1 MEFYLHFFDL
11 LGPSLVH
18 LVETSRSCGIVTT
31 ALNSTFIALIPKVD
45 CPTYFGDFRPIS
57 LCNLCYKLIAKVAA
71 TRLKPY
77 LDSHIS
83 PQQFGFLKNRL
94 IQEPVAITQEVLHSV
109 KIKKQSTLI
118 LKLDLTKAFD
128 RVNWTFIRL
137 ILIQIGIPLVGV
149 NWILGCISSANY
161 AVLVNGSPSTFFS
174 ATRGIRQGCPLSP
187 LLFILVIEGLSLLI
201 EDAKLNGVIKGIKI
215 TPHL

>member
-1 MEFYLHFFDL
+1 M
-11 LGPSLVH
+11 GKVA
-18 LVETSRSCGIVTT
+18 T

-45 CPTYFGDFRPIS
+45 NPSCFGDFRPIS

-71 TRLKPY
+71 SRLKPF
-77 LDSHIS
+77 LDSSIS

-94 IQEPVAITQEVLHSV
+94 IHEPVAITQEVLHFF
-109 KIKKQSTLI
+109 KLKKKSALI

-149 NWILGCISSANY
+149 NWILGCISSTNF
-161 AVLVNGSPSTFFS
+161 AVLVNGSPSSFFS
-174 ATRGIRQGCPLSP
+174 ASRGIRQGCPLSP

-201 EDAKLNGVIKGIKI
+201 EDAKRNGVIKGINI
-215 TPHL
+215 SSNLSLSRTYSL